1 MPKEYFKKKGQSN
14 RFKMRNPLQ
23 YASAPL
29 KKHDGTPST
38 NLETHNADGTQKS
51 DKEVE
56 YLSVEEYDKKQEEL
70 YQRGL
75 SPEEVDQMM
84 EGYAIQPAKTTPP
97 TKQLGVMGGDVD
109 IVDPMLGGQVSGP
122 IGTGIY
128 YKKKKKY

>member
-29 KKHDGTPST
+29 KEHDGT
-38 NLETHNADGTQKS
+38 A
-51 DKEVE
+51 
-56 YLSVEEYDKKQEEL
+56 
-70 YQRGL
+70 
-75 SPEEVDQMM
+75 
-84 EGYAIQPAKTTPP
+84 PP

-128 YKKKKKY
+128 YKRRRNKI